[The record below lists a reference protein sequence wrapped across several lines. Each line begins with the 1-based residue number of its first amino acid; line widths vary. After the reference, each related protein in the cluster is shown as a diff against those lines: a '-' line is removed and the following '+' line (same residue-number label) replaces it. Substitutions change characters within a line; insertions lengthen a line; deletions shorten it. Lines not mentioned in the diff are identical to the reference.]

1 MPRNGPL
8 GYGVLLLLGLALV
21 LMAVVVF
28 QIDNLEKRFIVQSRQ
43 LRSLGDANDRLA
55 SQIERLVGE
64 IRSGRLRAA
73 GAGTGPA
80 EPRDDVLHPEV
91 PNFLEPHDF
100 SGPGAEATRDGTL
113 IRGWSTGDPK
123 GFNPITE
130 NSAYLGTLIEN
141 YVGASVA
148 RRMPWTD
155 PDRWYDDLAWRVE
168 VTDDSREFTIY
179 LRPGVTWHVP
189 SGVDLDDPRYAWL
202 RGEHELTARDLA
214 FTLDMILNPQVQNG
228 ALKNYYAELESWKAI
243 DDHTFVVRWK
253 KKLYLNIESTLG
265 IAPIPEFLFAYE
277 EDGTRIP
284 DSTLGLKFNQHW
296 YNNKGFVGAGPYR
309 MASYEPGAQI
319 RLVRS
324 EAYHGPRPPI
334 REIVYPIFT
343 DPSHGLLKL
352 KARDL
357 ILGQLLPS
365 QYREEILRWDGV
377 PAGERPAN
385 SPFLNGDIRCETH
398 LRPAYNYLGWNADKP
413 IFADRRVRRAMT
425 LALDRD
431 GIIENIYV
439 GLAELAIGPFL
450 STSPYN
456 DPDVQPLAFDLDR
469 ARALLAE
476 AGWLDTDGN
485 GLLDKDLDPDDTDP
499 TRTPFEFT
507 MLTVSGRPE
516 LLSAME
522 IFRDNLLA
530 VGVRMGIE
538 SVEWS
543 LMIKRMDEKQFDAF
557 TGGWLMGWEG
567 DPFQL
572 WHSSQ
577 ADVPKGSNRVGFRN
591 AEADALIEALRETF
605 DREERIRMFRRLHRI
620 IYDEQAYTF
629 FYVPKSVTCWW
640 KEVKGVRFAKVRP
653 MTNTLPWW
661 VDAGS

>member
-1 MPRNGPL
+1 MPRNGPF
-8 GYGVLLLLGLALV
+8 GYGILLLLGLALV
-21 LMAVVVF
+21 LLAVVVF
-28 QIDNLEKRFIVQSRQ
+28 QLDTLEERFILQSRQ

-55 SQIERLVGE
+55 SQVERLIGE
-64 IRSGRLRAA
+64 IRSGNLQASRA
-73 GAGTGPA
+73 G
-80 EPRDDVLHPEV
+80 RDLPEHGGDVLHPEV
-91 PNFLEPHDF
+91 PNLLEPDDF
-100 SGPGAEATRDGTL
+100 AWPGAEVPRDGTL
-113 IRGWSTGDPK
+113 TRGWSTGDPK
-123 GFNPITE
+123 GFNPIIE
-130 NSAYLGTLIEN
+130 NSAYLSNLVEN
-141 YVGASVA
+141 YVGASISG
-148 RRMPWTD
+148 RMRWTD
-155 PDRWYDDLAWRVE
+155 PDRWYGDLAWRVE
-168 VTDDSREFTIY
+168 VTNDFKEFTIY
-179 LRPGVTWHVP
+179 LRPGLKWHAP
-189 SGVDLDDPRYAWL
+189 GGVDLDDPKYAWL
-202 RGEHELTARDLA
+202 RGEHALTARDLA
-214 FTLDMILNPQVQNG
+214 FTLDMIVNPQVQNG
-228 ALKNYYAELESWKAI
+228 ALKNYYAELDSWEAI
-243 DDHTFVVRWK
+243 DDTTFVVRWK
-253 KKLYLNIESTLG
+253 KKLYLNVESTLG

-277 EDGTRIP
+277 KDGTRIP
-284 DSTLGLKFNQHW
+284 DSTLGLKLNQHW
-296 YNNKGFVGAGPYR
+296 YNNKG
-309 MASYEPGAQI
+309 
-319 RLVRS
+319 
-324 EAYHGPRPPI
+324 PPI

-377 PAGERPAN
+377 PADERPAN

-413 IFADRRVRRAMT
+413 IFADKRVRRAMT

-431 GIIENIYV
+431 GIIENVYV
-439 GLAELAIGPFL
+439 GLAEPAMGPFL

-456 DPDVQPLAFDLDR
+456 DPDVEALALDLEA
-469 ARALLAE
+469 ARELLAE
-476 AGWLDTDGN
+476 AGWLDTDGD
-485 GLLDKDLDPDDTDP
+485 GLLDKQLHPDDTDA

-516 LLSAME
+516 ILSAME
-522 IFRDNLLA
+522 IFRDDLLA
-530 VGVRMGIE
+530 VGIRMGIE

-605 DREERIRMFRRLHRI
+605 DREQRIRMFRRLHRI

-629 FYVPKSVTCWW
+629 FYVPKTVDCWW
-640 KEVKGVRFAKVRP
+640 KEVKGVRFARLRP
-653 MTNTLPWW
+653 MANTLPWW
-661 VDAGS
+661 VDSGS